1 MQIDKIRAM
10 SSDPLDVEVA
20 EPRAQL
26 QPTEARDPDGRVS
39 ELPLYERHLLCNAA
53 GMFPVQFSSDW
64 EAPVL
69 QAELQRADSVA
80 WYRNPGHTSPES
92 VGVVYEDGSELKI
105 LRPDFVFFAQLPS
118 GEVVADI
125 VDPHGFHLADAL
137 PKLKGLADYA
147 EKHGEHY
154 RRVEAVA
161 KIGSVYRV
169 LDLTDHATR
178 AEIRKASG
186 AEAAYRS
193 GVAHD
198 YSV

>member
-1 MQIDKIRAM
+1 MFTSKLTQAIT
-10 SSDPLDVEVA
+10 SSPPL
-20 EPRAQL
+20 
-26 QPTEARDPDGRVS
+26 
-39 ELPLYERHLLCNAA
+39 AA
-53 GMFPVQFSSDW
+53 GHCRKRPVLFAPDR

-92 VGVVYEDGSELKI
+92 VGVVYEDGSEMKI
-105 LRPDFVFFAQLPS
+105 LRPDFVFFAGTPS

-161 KIGSVYRV
+161 KVGGVYRV